1 MIIRPNHG
9 FLSLL
14 LTIQGSIL
22 PRVLPQI
29 LLIAGLGGVGL
40 LLLDYFPSLLPSYSL
55 APFSILGL
63 LLSLLLGFRNNASYA
78 RWWEARQQ
86 LGNLLVQ
93 ARSLARLSVCYLD
106 HTPQQQEIQLRV
118 ITLLR
123 AFSRVLLRS
132 LRHPDI
138 KGSLDNLLDQQQAEL
153 VYQSRNPA
161 DQLLRMLSSEIAT
174 AHRTGLLSDI
184 LVTTFEA
191 HVTALAD
198 IQAACERLHNT
209 PIPFAYMLLVHRTA
223 YIFCFLLPFGLVGST
238 GAATPFISALVAYA
252 FFGLD
257 ALSEEL
263 EEPFGERP
271 NQLPLLAIERTLEIN
286 MLEALG
292 QPTPEPLQPVNYRL
306 S

>member
-1 MIIRPNHG
+1 MIIRPKHG

-40 LLLDYFPSLLPSYSL
+40 LLLDHFPSLLPSYSL

-63 LLSLLLGFRNNASYA
+63 MLSLLLGFRNNASYA

-86 LGNLLVQ
+86 LGDLLVQ
-93 ARSLARLSVCYLD
+93 ARSLARLSVCYLGQ
-106 HTPQQQEIQLRV
+106 TPQQQAVQLRV
-118 ITLLR
+118 ITLVR

-132 LRHPDI
+132 LRNPDVR
-138 KGSLDNLLDQQQAEL
+138 SCLDDLLSRQDAAM
-153 VYQSRNPA
+153 VYQARNPA
-161 DQLLRMLSSEIAT
+161 DQLLRMLSAEIAM
-174 AHRTGLLSDI
+174 AQRTGLLSDI
-184 LVTTFEA
+184 LVTTFEGR
-191 HVTALAD
+191 VTALATV
-198 IQAACERLHNT
+198 QAACERLQNT

-238 GAATPFISALVAYA
+238 GTATPFISALVAYA

-292 QPTPEPLQPVNYRL
+292 EPAPEPLQPVNYRL